1 MRKGM
6 RGIILLL
13 MSVVITPLSAQN
25 SKEHRL
31 EWSKTRYV
39 QPAEGSR
46 RLIFTF
52 EGASYQSPYPDIPQ
66 YCHSRPYS
74 GAEMPRVLLSNFQFS
89 PVNALEKTLLAGLSL
104 SAEPQVKPVLGRGRS
119 GNRLSWCIYPFVKR
133 NGQILKLT
141 TFSSQVIE
149 GDGLPTG
156 IAKAPQRKTVANS
169 KLSTGDW
176 YKIAVGATNMYKI
189 TPAWLEES
197 EIGSDVPIG
206 DLRIIGNSSA
216 MLPENLVTARP
227 DDLLEVPL
235 HVVDQNQ
242 NGLFDGSDYALFY
255 GASPHEWRYDAS
267 NGRYSHRLN
276 IYREKN
282 YYFLSVNSGAGAR
295 LSPQAGPTN
304 PTETITAFDG
314 RAYFEEDKI
323 NLVGTGREWFGDAF
337 EFTLSYNYDFSFPDI
352 ITSEPVELQ
361 VSLVGRVSSSNT
373 SISTNYLG
381 QPVLNNPITQYP
393 TAGNYPD
400 FATRSTRNTTFT
412 AQGPNI
418 TLNLNYDNNSNPSGV
433 AWLDRI
439 RLQAR
444 RNLIYRNRA
453 LRFRDSRSLGPG
465 KVGTFVVANA
475 PTDLQIW
482 RVTDPASIEAV
493 QWNAVNGNAE
503 FNAALDEL
511 EEYVAFS
518 GGNFD
523 SPELIG
529 PVENQNLHGMA
540 VPEMIVIAHPS
551 FRSAAEDL
559 AEFHTENDNLTSTVV
574 STSEVYNE
582 YGSGGQDI
590 VAIRDFV
597 KDLYDQGSNLKYVLL
612 FGDASYD
619 YKDRLNDNNNFV
631 PTWQSGFSFSLGG
644 SFITDDFYAYMDPG
658 EATSFAGAIMD
669 LGVGRITCSTLSQAN
684 AYVGKVKHYTTG
696 AASFGEWRNRI
707 LLMADDV
714 DLSWERAYFIP
725 KSENLDRLTAQA
737 SKSFNVEKIYTDAYQ
752 QQTTTGSQTYPE
764 ASRDM
769 FRKIQQGCLVTNY
782 VGHGG
787 EIGLASEKLLQLSDI
802 NNWTN
807 YDALSLFVTITCEF
821 TRFDD
826 PKRVSAGE
834 QLLTKSDGGAIAL
847 LSTTRVVQVQPAVD
861 LNEAVFDTILARPGG
876 QPQTL
881 GDIIRAA
888 KNDPFVV
895 GRGTKTKFSLIGDPA
910 LRLAIPYQRV
920 RTTAINGVDPA
931 SGSTDTLKALS
942 KVSIEGQVED
952 LNGNRLDQFDGE
964 LKVSIFDKPSERET
978 LVNDGVGAPQKFEV
992 QNNLLYRGKV
1002 AVEQGRFTVEFRVPL
1017 DIAYR
1022 FDFGKFSYYA
1032 SDLEEGIDAAG
1043 YFDTVVI
1050 GGFSED
1056 APEDEQGPQIE
1067 LFMNDRQFVRGG
1079 ITGSDPFLLA
1089 VLRDSSGIN
1098 TVGNGIGHDL
1108 KAVLDNRSDQPL
1120 VLNEFYEADLNSYQ
1134 SGEVRYQLFDLE
1146 EGSHTLNLQ
1155 AFDIYNNPSQASTE
1169 FIVAQDEELVLRQ
1182 VLNYPNPFTTHTE
1195 FQFEHNRA
1203 DQALEVQVQIF
1214 TVDGKLVKTINAP
1227 IQSTG
1232 NRVTG
1237 IAWNGLDD
1245 YGDKIGKG
1253 VYVYRVKV
1261 RSISDNTTADAYEKL
1276 VILR

>member
-1 MRKGM
+1 MRESL
-6 RGIILLL
+6 RGITLFLSFL
-13 MSVVITPLSAQN
+13 ALPLTAQI

-31 EWSKTRYV
+31 EWEQARYV
-39 QPAEGSR
+39 QPAEGQR
-46 RLIFTF
+46 HLVFGF
-52 EGASYQSPYPDIPQ
+52 EHASYQAPYPDIPQ
-66 YCHSRPYS
+66 YCYSRPFVGNRLPEVVFS
-74 GAEMPRVLLSNFQFS
+74 QLEWTAANGLEQQLLEGLELPAEPRVA
-89 PVNALEKTLLAGLSL
+89 PTLG
-104 SAEPQVKPVLGRGRS
+104 QGRS
-119 GNRLSWCIYPFVKR
+119 GNRLSWCLYPFIKR
-133 NGQILKLT
+133 QGQILKLT
-141 TFSSQVIE
+141 AFTTQLVVPE
-149 GDGLPTG
+149 DAAPV
-156 IAKAPQRKTVANS
+156 IAKAQSGKGLINS
-169 KLSTGDW
+169 KLSSGDW
-176 YKIAVGATNMYKI
+176 YKLSVSQTDMYKI
-189 TPAWLEES
+189 TPEWLEETK
-197 EIGSDVPIG
+197 IGRNVPIAN
-206 DLRIIGNSSA
+206 LRLIGNGTA
-216 MLPENLVTARP
+216 MLPENFVTSRP

-235 HVVDQNQ
+235 YVQDQNQ
-242 NGLFDGSDYALFY
+242 NGIFDASDYALFY
-255 GASPHEWRYDAS
+255 GKSPHEWRYDAS
-267 NGRYSHRLN
+267 QGRYLHRLN
-276 IYREKN
+276 IYRNHN
-282 YYFLSVNSGAGAR
+282 YYFLSVNSGSGAR
-295 LSPQAGPTN
+295 LSAQPGPSN
-304 PTETITAFDG
+304 ATETIRAFDG
-314 RAYFEEDKI
+314 RAFLEEDKI
-323 NLVGTGREWFGDAF
+323 NLIGAGREWFGDAF

-352 ITSEPVELQ
+352 ISSEPVALQ
-361 VSLVGRVSSSNT
+361 LSLVGRVSSSNT
-373 SISTNYLG
+373 SVKTSYLG
-381 QPVLNNPITQYP
+381 QPVLSNPITQYP

-400 FATRSTRNTTFT
+400 FVTRSVRSTTFS

-418 TLNLNYDNNSNPSGV
+418 TLNLNYDNSSNPSGV

-439 RLQAR
+439 RLEAR
-444 RNLIYRNRA
+444 RNLIYRSKA
-453 LRFRDSRSLGPG
+453 LRFRDSRSVAAG
-465 KVGTFVVANA
+465 KVGTFVIGNA
-475 PTDLQIW
+475 PSDLQIW
-482 RVTDPASIEAV
+482 RVTAPDQMEAL
-493 QWNAVNGNAE
+493 QWNLVNGSAE
-503 FNAALDEL
+503 FTAALDDL
-511 EEYVAFS
+511 EEYVAFR
-518 GGNFD
+518 GQNFN
-523 SPELIG
+523 PPTLEER
-529 PVENQNLHGMA
+529 VENQNLHA
-540 VPEMIVIAHPS
+540 LSVPEMIVIVHPQ
-551 FRSAAEDL
+551 FLSAAEEL
-559 AEFHTENDNLTSTVV
+559 ADFHTEVDQINTAVVTTSQ
-574 STSEVYNE
+574 VYNE

-590 VAIRDFV
+590 VALRDFI
-597 KDLYDQGSNLKYVLL
+597 KDLYDRGNELKYVLL

-619 YKDRLNDNNNFV
+619 YKDRLNDNSNYV
-631 PTWQSGFSFSLGG
+631 PVWQSGFSFSLGG
-644 SFITDDFYAYMDPG
+644 SFITDDFFAYMDPG
-658 EATSFAGAIMD
+658 EPTSFAGAIMD
-669 LGVGRITCSTLSQAN
+669 LGVGRITCSTLAQAQ
-684 AYVGKVKHYTTG
+684 AYVSKVKHYTSA

-714 DLSWERAYFIP
+714 DVSWERAYFIP
-725 KSENLDRLTAQA
+725 KSESLERLTAQA
-737 SKSFNVEKIYTDAYQ
+737 SKAFNVEKIYTDAYQ

-787 EIGLASEKLLQLSDI
+787 EIGLASEKLLQLSHI

-834 QLLTKSDGGAIAL
+834 QLLTKADGGAIAL

-881 GDIIRAA
+881 GDIMRAA

-910 LRLAIPYQRV
+910 LRLAIPYQKV
-920 RTTAINGVDPA
+920 RTTRINGVDPS
-931 SGSTDTLKALS
+931 SGALDTLKALS
-942 KVSIEGQVED
+942 KVQIEGQVED
-952 LNGNRLDQFDGE
+952 LNGAILSDFNGE
-964 LKVSIFDKPSERET
+964 LKASIFDKPSQRET
-978 LVNDGVGAPQKFEV
+978 LVNDGVGAPQKFKI

-1002 AVEQGRFTVEFRVPL
+1002 AVENGRFEINFRVPL

-1032 SDLEEGIDAAG
+1032 ADIEKGSDAAG
-1043 YFDTVVI
+1043 SFDTIVI
-1050 GGFSED
+1050 GGFTED
-1056 APEDEQGPQIE
+1056 APEDDQGPQIE
-1067 LFMNDRQFVRGG
+1067 LYMNDQQFVRGG
-1079 ITGSDPFLLA
+1079 LTGSNPFLLA

-1108 KAVLDNRSDQPL
+1108 KAVLDGRSDQPF
-1120 VLNEFYEADLNSYQ
+1120 VLNEFYESDLNSYQ

-1146 EGSHTLNLQ
+1146 EGSHTLSLQ
-1155 AFDIYNNPSQASTE
+1155 AFDIYNNPSQANTD
-1169 FIVAQDEELVLRQ
+1169 FIVAEEEELVLRQ

-1227 IQSTG
+1227 IQTSG